1 MPGFIG
7 NGFDFYV
14 DCKFEEATMKYT
26 FDESLLDIEN
36 FEPAVYYCDVVNQK
50 MVLLEEQVVDLENCT
65 VTAKTTHFSRYILL
79 NKTEFEKIWDK
90 DFIDNSTDEDG
101 NKVGMEIALV
111 IDSSGSMGWNDL
123 SGIRKDA
130 AKEFVDSLR
139 DEDKAAIIDFDHYA
153 YTYQGLT
160 NNKNYC
166 IMLLIKLM
174 IMAVHLFQQECQW
187 HWTIFL
193 IRLRTLRK

>member
-79 NKTEFEKIWDK
+79 NKRNLRRFGTMTLLITLLTKL
-90 DFIDNSTDEDG
+90 G

-130 AKEFVDSLR
+130 AKE
-139 DEDKAAIIDFDHYA
+139 
-153 YTYQGLT
+153 
-160 NNKNYC
+160 
-166 IMLLIKLM
+166 LLIALEMKIKLQLLILT
-174 IMAVHLFQQECQW
+174 IMHT
-187 HWTIFL
+187 H
-193 IRLRTLRK
+193 IRG